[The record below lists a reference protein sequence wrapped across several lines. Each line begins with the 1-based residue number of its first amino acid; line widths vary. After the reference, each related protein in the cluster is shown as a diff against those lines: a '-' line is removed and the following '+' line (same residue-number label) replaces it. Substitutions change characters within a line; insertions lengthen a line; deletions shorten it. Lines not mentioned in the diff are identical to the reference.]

1 VNVDQAPRK
10 PILDPIART
19 SEVVFGLIMALTFTG
34 TLNAAEAGRADIRAL
49 LLGAIGCNIAW
60 GLVDAVM
67 YLVTSL
73 TERGHDHVTVRA
85 VREAG
90 DPSVAHGVIAGAVS
104 PVMARI
110 LTGADIEH
118 VRQRI
123 LALPAAPGRPALTR
137 DDWLGALG
145 VFVLVVLSTFPL
157 VIPFLVI
164 DEPRVAVRTSHAT
177 ALVMLFVCG
186 VALARFGGYRPWVTG
201 LSMVV
206 LGAVLVAIAIALGG

>member
-1 VNVDQAPRK
+1 VTVGKSPRK
-10 PILDPIART
+10 PILDPIARI
-19 SEVVFGLIMALTFTG
+19 SEVLFGLIMALTFTG

-85 VREAG
+85 VREAS
-90 DPSVAHGVIAGAVS
+90 DPSVAHHVIAGAVAPFMS
-104 PVMARI
+104 QI
-110 LTGADIEH
+110 LTADDIER
-118 VRQRI
+118 VRQRM
-123 LALPAAPGRPALTR
+123 LALPAVPARPALTR
-137 DDWLGALG
+137 DDWQGALG

-164 DEPRVAVRTSHAT
+164 DEPRVAIRASHAT

-186 VALARFGGYRPWVTG
+186 VALARFGGYRPWLTG